1 MPANALF
8 ILADDLTGAA
18 DSAIGAAKAGL
29 RSIVVFETVASVE
42 AEVIAIDADS
52 RYRPAAEARALNV
65 RLWTAHRAP
74 GRLFYKKIDSTL
86 RGNFAAEIAALAES
100 TEAGFAIV
108 APAFPSNG
116 RVTRGGRVFVKGV
129 PLEQTETWANEGLRG
144 EADIAALLGRA
155 GVKAAK
161 LDLATVRG
169 DTLREAFIRLLDAG
183 EARAVV
189 CDAENEDDL
198 AAIAAASVELP
209 APCYWV
215 GSSGLAAHLLH
226 AAGIAGKTAASTLA
240 VDGPVLAVVGSV
252 SGVSRRQIAR
262 LEARADF
269 AVFVPDA
276 ESLRA
281 GEADPAWRSLQSGID
296 AALRDGRDVI
306 LRTALGE
313 RNDLS
318 QGRALSDS
326 IARMIAPLAGQV
338 GALIV
343 TGGETARALLP
354 VFGAHA
360 LQLVREVEAGVPL
373 SVSIGRRAIP
383 VVTKAGAFGTP
394 EAFVTAYAMLAAA
407 RGGLKASSQNSPSR
421 NFQESP

>member
-1 MPANALF
+1 MSANALF

-18 DSAIGAAKAGL
+18 DSAIGAAKSGL
-29 RSIVVFETVASVE
+29 SSVVVFEASAPVQ
-42 AEVIAIDADS
+42 ADVIAIDADS
-52 RYRPAAEARALNV
+52 RYRPEAEARALNV
-65 RLWTAHRAP
+65 QLWAAHQAA

-86 RGNFAAEIAALAES
+86 RGNFAAEMAALAES
-100 TEAGFAIV
+100 TAAGFAIV

-116 RVTRGGRVFVKGV
+116 RVTRGGRVLVKGV
-129 PLEQTETWANEGLRG
+129 PLEATETWANEGMRG
-144 EADIAALLGRA
+144 EADVAAMLGRA

-161 LDLATVRG
+161 LDLAAVRG
-169 DTLREAFIRLLDAG
+169 GDLRVEFVRLLAAN

-198 AAIAAASVELP
+198 AAIAAASLDLP
-209 APCYWV
+209 KACYWV

-226 AAGIAGKTAASTLA
+226 AAGIEGKTAPPTLS
-240 VDGPVLAVVGSV
+240 VSGPILTVVGSV
-252 SGVSRRQIAR
+252 SGVARQQIAR
-262 LEARADF
+262 LEAGADF
-269 AVFVPDA
+269 AVFVPEADT
-276 ESLRA
+276 LRA
-281 GEADPAWRSLQSGID
+281 GEADPAWHALQNDIA
-296 AALRDGRDVI
+296 AALREGRDVI

-313 RNDLS
+313 HKDLS
-318 QGRALSDS
+318 QGRVLSAS
-326 IARMIAPLAGQV
+326 IARLLAPLAAGV

-373 SVSIGRRAIP
+373 SLTVGRRALP

-394 EAFVTAYAMLAAA
+394 EAFVAAHSVLAAA
-407 RGGLKASSQNSPSR
+407 RRAAV
-421 NFQESP
+421 